1 MAGTLEDTI
10 RKQGALV
17 KALEEQH
24 AADRKLLD
32 AQKQTVQIPEE
43 KVSLLEKEN
52 RELASAGNEL
62 SASCGRLEKLCTEQ
76 QKLLDS
82 LTGIFSEL

>member
-10 RKQGALV
+10 RKQEALV

-24 AADRKLLD
+24 AADQKFLD
-32 AQKQTVQIPEE
+32 AQNHLVQILEE
-43 KVSLLEKEN
+43 KISLLEKEN

-62 SASCGRLEKLCTEQ
+62 AASCGRLEKLCTEQ
-76 QKLLDS
+76 QMLLDS
-82 LTGIFSEL
+82 LTGIFPEQ